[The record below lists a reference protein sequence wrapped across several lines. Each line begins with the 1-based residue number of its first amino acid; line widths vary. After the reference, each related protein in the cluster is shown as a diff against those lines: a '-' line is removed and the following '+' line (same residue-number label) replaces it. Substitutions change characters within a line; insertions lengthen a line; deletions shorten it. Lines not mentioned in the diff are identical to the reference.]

1 MPRWGRPPGARPGG
15 AVRGRT
21 TAAATAQRVWDELRV
36 AEIDDAEEDIHNG
49 VRRSRRGRQRAYND
63 DADET
68 GSVNGVEYDLYDDTD
83 STVAYAVQLAMQ
95 EREDWLVEKALER
108 IRCAHVS
115 GQKNVRLSSEERE
128 ALDRRRA
135 RQTNGNG
142 STTRQRSTMNSPNK
156 GTNGRTQTR
165 RGSTHNRR
173 GSQQQTHS
181 SPVISLDS
189 DSDGDK
195 KNNDSGDEVQIIDV
209 VQRRV
214 PVSPTAQTR
223 TSGRSRGHR

>member
-1 MPRWGRPPGARPGG
+1 M
-15 AVRGRT
+15 
-21 TAAATAQRVWDELRV
+21 WDELRV
-36 AEIDDAEEDIHNG
+36 AEINDAEEDIHNG
-49 VRRSRRGRQRAYND
+49 VRQGRRGRQRVYND

-68 GSVNGVEYDLYDDTD
+68 GSVDGVEYDLYDDTD

-108 IRCAHVS
+108 IRRAHLS
-115 GQKNVRLSSEERE
+115 GQKNIRLSEEERE
-128 ALDRRRA
+128 AFDRRRA

-142 STTRQRSTMNSPNK
+142 STTRKRSTMNSPNK
-156 GTNGRTQTR
+156 GTNGRAQTR

-214 PVSPTAQTR
+214 PVSPTARTR
-223 TSGRSRGHR
+223 TSGRFRGRR

>member
-21 TAAATAQRVWDELRV
+21 TAAAQRMRDELRV

-49 VRRSRRGRQRAYND
+49 VRRSRRGQQRVYND
-63 DADET
+63 DADEM
-68 GSVNGVEYDLYDDTD
+68 GSVDGVEYDLYDDTD

-108 IRCAHVS
+108 IRRAHVS

-135 RQTNGNG
+135 RQTNGNS

-156 GTNGRTQTR
+156 GTNGRARTR

-195 KNNDSGDEVQIIDV
+195 KNNDDEVQIIDV

-214 PVSPTAQTR
+214 PVSPTARTR
-223 TSGRSRGHR
+223 TSGRSRGRR

>member
-1 MPRWGRPPGARPGG
+1 M
-15 AVRGRT
+15 
-21 TAAATAQRVWDELRV
+21 TAQRI
-36 AEIDDAEEDIHNG
+36 AEINDGEEDIHNG
-49 VRRSRRGRQRAYND
+49 VRRSRRGRQRVYNG

-68 GSVNGVEYDLYDDTD
+68 GSVDGVEYDLYDDTD

-108 IRCAHVS
+108 IRRAHVS
-115 GQKNVRLSSEERE
+115 GQKNIRLSSEERE

-135 RQTNGNG
+135 RQNGSKG
-142 STTRQRSTMNSPNK
+142 STTRQRSTMDSPNR
-156 GTNGRTQTR
+156 GTDGRTRTR
-165 RGSTHNRR
+165 RGSNRR
-173 GSQQQTHS
+173 GSHQQTHS

-195 KNNDSGDEVQIIDV
+195 KKNDSGDEVQIIDV

-214 PVSPTAQTR
+214 PVSPTPRTR
-223 TSGRSRGHR
+223 TSGRSRGRR

>member
-21 TAAATAQRVWDELRV
+21 TAAATAQRI
-36 AEIDDAEEDIHNG
+36 AEIDDGEEDIHNG
-49 VRRSRRGRQRAYND
+49 VRRSRRGRQRVYND

-68 GSVNGVEYDLYDDTD
+68 GSVDGVEYDLYDDTD

-108 IRCAHVS
+108 IRRAHVS

-135 RQTNGNG
+135 RQNGSNG
-142 STTRQRSTMNSPNK
+142 STTRQRSTMDSPNR
-156 GTNGRTQTR
+156 GANGRTRTR
-165 RGSTHNRR
+165 RGSNRR
-173 GSQQQTHS
+173 GSHQQTHS

-195 KNNDSGDEVQIIDV
+195 KKNDSGDEVQIIDV

-214 PVSPTAQTR
+214 PVSPTPRTR
-223 TSGRSRGHR
+223 TSGRSRGRR

>member
-1 MPRWGRPPGARPGG
+1 MA
-15 AVRGRT
+15 
-21 TAAATAQRVWDELRV
+21 AAATAQRMWDELRV
-36 AEIDDAEEDIHNG
+36 AEIDDGEEHIHNG
-49 VRRSRRGRQRAYND
+49 VRRSRRARQRIYND

-68 GSVNGVEYDLYDDTD
+68 GSVDGVEYDLYDDTD

-108 IRCAHVS
+108 IRRAHVS

-135 RQTNGNG
+135 RQNGSDG
-142 STTRQRSTMNSPNK
+142 STTRQRSTMGSSSR
-156 GTNGRTQTR
+156 GTNGRTRTR
-165 RGSTHNRR
+165 RSSTHHRQ
-173 GSQQQTHS
+173 GSHQQNHS

-195 KNNDSGDEVQIIDV
+195 KKNDSGDEVQIIDV

-214 PVSPTAQTR
+214 PVSPTPRTR
-223 TSGRSRGHR
+223 TSGRSRGRR

>member
-1 MPRWGRPPGARPGG
+1 M
-15 AVRGRT
+15 
-21 TAAATAQRVWDELRV
+21 WDELRV

-49 VRRSRRGRQRAYND
+49 VRRSRRGRQRVYND
-63 DADET
+63 DPDET
-68 GSVNGVEYDLYDDTD
+68 GSVDGVEYDLYDDTD

-108 IRCAHVS
+108 IRRAHVS
-115 GQKNVRLSSEERE
+115 GQNNIWLSSEERE

-142 STTRQRSTMNSPNK
+142 SMTRQRGTMSSPNK
-156 GTNGRTQTR
+156 GTNNRTRTR
-165 RGSTHNRR
+165 RGSTHNRQ
-173 GSQQQTHS
+173 SSQQTHS

-195 KNNDSGDEVQIIDV
+195 KNNDNGDEVQIIDV

-214 PVSPTAQTR
+214 PVSPTTR
-223 TSGRSRGHR
+223 SKTSGRSRGRR